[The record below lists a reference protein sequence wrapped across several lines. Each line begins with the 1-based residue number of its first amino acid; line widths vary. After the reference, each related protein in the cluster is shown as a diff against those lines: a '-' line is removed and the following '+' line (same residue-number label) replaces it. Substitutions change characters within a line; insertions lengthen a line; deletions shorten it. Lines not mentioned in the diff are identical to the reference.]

1 MPPVKRPGLEL
12 ITDRSDDERMPVLAV
27 LSVIVLWFLSSH
39 GKGTAP
45 GRLVAWGS
53 LVAVVW
59 VLLAIKDPG
68 VADGIPG
75 AFASGIGEAF
85 IRAL

>member
-1 MPPVKRPGLEL
+1 
-12 ITDRSDDERMPVLAV
+12 MPVLAV
-27 LSVIVLWFLSSH
+27 MSVIVLWFLSSH

-53 LVAVVW
+53 MLVVVW
-59 VLLAIKDPG
+59 VLLAIKAPG

-75 AFASGIGEAF
+75 SFASGIGVAVTGFGAF

>member
-1 MPPVKRPGLEL
+1 L
-12 ITDRSDDERMPVLAV
+12 ITERGDDERMPVLAV

-53 LVAVVW
+53 MIVVVW

-75 AFASGIGEAF
+75 AFASGIGAAVSGFGVF

>member
-1 MPPVKRPGLEL
+1 M
-12 ITDRSDDERMPVLAV
+12 ITERGDDERMPVLAV

-53 LVAVVW
+53 MIAVVW
-59 VLLAIKDPG
+59 VLLAVKDPG
-68 VADGIPG
+68 VAGGMPS
-75 AFASGIGEAF
+75 AFASGIGEAATGIGKF
-85 IRAL
+85 ISAL

>member
-1 MPPVKRPGLEL
+1 
-12 ITDRSDDERMPVLAV
+12 
-27 LSVIVLWFLSSH
+27 
-39 GKGTAP
+39 
-45 GRLVAWGS
+45 
-53 LVAVVW
+53 VVW

-75 AFASGIGEAF
+75 AFASGIGEAASGFGAF

>member
-1 MPPVKRPGLEL
+1 MAV
-12 ITDRSDDERMPVLAV
+12 VAV
-27 LSVIVLWFLSSH
+27 LVIVALWYLATH

-53 LVAVVW
+53 MIVVVW

-75 AFASGIGEAF
+75 AFASGISQAASGFGEF
-85 IRAL
+85 LSHF